1 MTWPFDDSD
10 LPLHDGVDVGGAQER
25 SMAHSVGGYQG
36 IRTVE
41 ELNPDGSL
49 TRLRTRWGRPIF
61 ETDLVRAS
69 STSQKY
75 RGFVA
80 KSSSRAV
87 LFDPYTLTVLD
98 ANYTP
103 ALNTYSVQDFATSWN
118 VPVSDTTDW
127 YDVVMFDG
135 QTIKVNAK
143 AMPTLGIVANQAF
156 QAIPYVINRNDAS
169 DQYGNAERN
178 ATEKRVFAVGR
189 SDVQSWGGSGV
200 IETLTPTD
208 ARTEDRAMT
217 IGQRVDFSTD
227 TAWLGQLFYPSGY
240 AWDGPGE
247 WYFTSA
253 QVQMLLTS
261 TYLVKVAGNSNVAMP
276 SPVFGGAV
284 ASSGNI
290 EVDVVLPPTE
300 IAVYGIGENS
310 VNTPYT
316 SNAPNG
322 GGGVNAYYTVIFPW
336 SGTVSKPLAGKVSGG
351 YSRTRYE
358 GDESASEIQSGVA
371 LTYVAQNGKNWD
383 VRSETSSVTTQTV
396 EIAAASEFT
405 NIGSVEM
412 TGDATNLYWGQYYV
426 TPPTGGLNA
435 APPGPYRGTPSKY
448 ILNIGIGGSSCTRTH
463 EEQNG
468 GASVSIP
475 GGDKLV
481 DLSFSRAKSYGPKAE
496 YSPYAGYYAGF
507 LANPY
512 AYIGTSVGMGIY
524 NITRLSCYS
533 DPSTDITWIRRY
545 HGVWY
550 SGSATYWQPDEAVD
564 TINTKFT
571 DMRDNFR
578 AQIMYD
584 SENTS
589 GDYGRTYYTAVINPS
604 VNLDNSSLSWITKD
618 YILYDETN
626 GVYISVESS
635 FVGVDTSATLDVILK
650 VQTRHHTTTQI
661 LGQYNY
667 TYSQLVNERQIGT
680 TGKYAMPSPQIRAI
694 FAPLYQEQGSF
705 KGAHYVTEEEEGNGA
720 TPAHLFNFLL
730 YLKSYGDLATVNDDN
745 LGPAVHFVPCNL
757 LEMLYA
763 FVFSQEYGVALS
775 GDRYPVT
782 FTTRYN
788 DMMSTLFTNAVRVS
802 VRDGVQG
809 NWSDSLGSDFAA
821 ISTVSLH
828 RT

>member
-61 ETDLVRAS
+61 ETDPVRAS
-69 STSQKY
+69 SSSQKY

-80 KSSSRAV
+80 KASSRAV

-135 QTIKVNAK
+135 QTIKVNAM

-217 IGQRVDFSTD
+217 VGQRVDFSTD
-227 TAWLGQLFYPSGY
+227 TAWLGQLFYP
-240 AWDGPGE
+240 AAQTWDGAGE
-247 WYFTSA
+247 WYYTSA

-261 TYLVKVAGNSNVAMP
+261 TYLVKVAGNSNVAMTPP
-276 SPVFGGAV
+276 SFSGPT
-284 ASSGNI
+284 ASSGSMSTNI
-290 EVDVVLPPTE
+290 TMPPTA
-300 IAVYGIGENS
+300 IAMYGDAHDVIYANFPS
-310 VNTPYT
+310 LPYSYIRWRFDAPYIAELNGFVSATFTRT
-316 SNAPNG
+316 SYAG
-322 GGGVNAYYTVIFPW
+322 IAASSESQ
-336 SGTVSKPLAGKVSGG
+336 SG
-351 YSRTRYE
+351 RTLDY
-358 GDESASEIQSGVA
+358 SASNTKQ
-371 LTYVAQNGKNWD
+371 WD
-383 VRSETSSVTTQTV
+383 VRSERPFVHAQFVPYPTTH
-396 EIAAASEFT
+396 
-405 NIGSVEM
+405 
-412 TGDATNLYWGQYYV
+412 TGNAFNDR
-426 TPPTGGLNA
+426 LNA
-435 APPGPYRGTPSKY
+435 TYDTLFWVSGISAGDVPTTRGNTGKTIQFAEGAYPTQYNTRNYETQVGEFSVMIGAESLVELSIYRQQ
-448 ILNIGIGGSSCTRTH
+448 SSG
-463 EEQNG
+463 EQY
-468 GASVSIP
+468 V
-475 GGDKLV
+475 
-481 DLSFSRAKSYGPKAE
+481 LSPNLTYYDTYLGQD
-496 YSPYAGYYAGF
+496 YSAV
-507 LANPY
+507 
-512 AYIGTSVGMGIY
+512 TVGMGLY
-524 NITRLSCYS
+524 THVLL
-533 DPSTDITWIRRY
+533 DPWN
-545 HGVWY
+545 
-550 SGSATYWQPDEAVD
+550 SGSSSPLYDYKKVAGVQPPAALAEINAEFSAMADAYAT
-564 TINTKFT
+564 
-571 DMRDNFR
+571 
-578 AQIMYD
+578 QICYE
-584 SENTS
+584 SENNS
-589 GDYGRTYYTAVINPS
+589 GYFNRPYGGNSYYYSSINPS
-604 VNLDNSSLSWITKD
+604 VNLDNSTMSWNTKD
-618 YILYDETN
+618 YILYDDTN

-667 TYSQLVNERQIGT
+667 TYSQLVNEREIGS

-788 DMMSTLFTNAVRVS
+788 DMMNTLFTNAVRVS

>member
-61 ETDLVRAS
+61 ETDPVRAS
-69 STSQKY
+69 SSSQKY

-80 KSSSRAV
+80 KASSRAV

-217 IGQRVDFSTD
+217 VGQRVDFSTD
-227 TAWLGQLFYPSGY
+227 TAWLGQLFYP
-240 AWDGPGE
+240 AAQTWDGAGE
-247 WYFTSA
+247 WYYTSA

-261 TYLVKVAGNSNVAMP
+261 TYLVKVAGNSNVAMTP
-276 SPVFGGAV
+276 PALANDGTAPGSASVAAVF
-284 ASSGNI
+284 
-290 EVDVVLPPTE
+290 PPTPVGMYATGS
-300 IAVYGIGENS
+300 IVSS
-310 VNTPYT
+310 VNWQTTTQGYVYWYW
-316 SNAPNG
+316 A
-322 GGGVNAYYTVIFPW
+322 GVVEQPLHATVAQTFTRTDY
-336 SGTVSKPLAGKVSGG
+336 SG
-351 YSRTRYE
+351 
-358 GDESASEIQSGVA
+358 SAASSEIQSGRT
-371 LTYVAQNGKNWD
+371 LDYVADNAKYWRT
-383 VRSETSSVTTQTV
+383 VSETSTINPQTVTLGGSGYFDTDKLLSATTTALFWEDAYIPSAIPATRGVASRSWASTLTITGSGVSRDEEVQTGSFSVTK
-396 EIAAASEFT
+396 
-405 NIGSVEM
+405 GSDTIV
-412 TGDATNLYWGQYYV
+412 
-426 TPPTGGLNA
+426 
-435 APPGPYRGTPSKY
+435 
-448 ILNIGIGGSSCTRTH
+448 
-463 EEQNG
+463 
-468 GASVSIP
+468 SVSIFKSHMV
-475 GGDKLV
+475 GDQLV
-481 DLSFSRAKSYGPKAE
+481 MEPNTTY
-496 YSPYAGYYAGF
+496 YSG
-507 LANPY
+507 
-512 AYIGTSVGMGIY
+512 YIGK
-524 NITRLSCYS
+524 LS
-533 DPSTDITWIRRY
+533 
-545 HGVWY
+545 Y
-550 SGSATYWQPDEAVD
+550 SGSFGMGNSGLCRVHVSDVSTYKNPTGVLATQPPAAISEINAEAAAMSAAMAASVY
-564 TINTKFT
+564 
-571 DMRDNFR
+571 
-578 AQIMYD
+578 YD
-584 SENTS
+584 SENSSGTS
-589 GDYGRTYYTAVINPS
+589 SRSDFYWPS
-604 VNLDNSSLSWITKD
+604 ISPLDNLVATLDWTTKD
-618 YILYDETN
+618 FILYDETN
-626 GVYISVESS
+626 GVYIFVE
-635 FVGVDTSATLDVILK
+635 GVFSGTGTSATLTVNIK
-650 VQTRHHTTTQI
+650 VQTRFGIASNTV
-661 LGQYNY
+661 GSFNY
-667 TYSQLVNERQIGT
+667 TYSELLPEVLIA
-680 TGKYAMPSPQIRAI
+680 TGKYAVPSPQIRAI

-705 KGAHYVTEEEEGNGA
+705 KGAHYVTAEEEGNGA

-730 YLKSYGDLATVNDDN
+730 YLKPYSDLSTVNDDN

-763 FVFSQEYGVALS
+763 FVFSQEYGVSAS
-775 GDRYPVT
+775 GARYPVT
-782 FTTRYN
+782 FPTRYN
-788 DMMSTLFTNAVRVS
+788 DMMSTLFTNAIRVS

-828 RT
+828 RM